1 MTPYVGPRTAKSRIL
16 VGAIQNGEVAASRR
30 EPEPMSPEC
39 GIGAEPVRQIG
50 PPQMAAKG
58 QLEPRPRR
66 LRECD
71 RRELERVIEPC
82 PELPAARARTGSA
95 WPSGFAR
102 VSRDPSFSFLRRV
115 RGRPTGSWSIIVAG
129 FSGEA
134 KGALF

>member
-58 QLEPRPRR
+58 QSEPRPRR
-66 LRECD
+66 LREGD
-71 RRELERVIEPC
+71 RRGLERDR
-82 PELPAARARTGSA
+82 LGRAALRGSVEIQVFLFNGGV
-95 WPSGFAR
+95 GFA
-102 VSRDPSFSFLRRV
+102 PQG
-115 RGRPTGSWSIIVAG
+115 RGLEVVAG

-134 KGALF
+134 KG